1 MNVSYQLM
9 IEVLYD
15 LLFDLQNFAKLR
27 LFNDT
32 FVRFG
37 VMVRELEL
45 EYQQQVQEEIQTGE
59 TQRQE
64 QADEELQG
72 KRPNDLGLEK
82 QELEKEE
89 KEEDIKLK
97 ISKTSNGRFSVI
109 NWQT

>member
-1 MNVSYQLM
+1 
-9 IEVLYD
+9 
-15 LLFDLQNFAKLR
+15 
-27 LFNDT
+27 
-32 FVRFG
+32 
-37 VMVRELEL
+37 MVRELEL
-45 EYQQQVQEEIQTGE
+45 EYQQQVQEEIQKGE

-97 ISKTSNGRFSVI
+97 ISKTSSGRFSVI
-109 NWQT
+109 N

>member
-1 MNVSYQLM
+1 MSVK
-9 IEVLYD
+9 
-15 LLFDLQNFAKLR
+15 FLQKSGSLTGF
-27 LFNDT
+27 

-45 EYQQQVQEEIQTGE
+45 EYQQQVQEEIQKGE

-109 NWQT
+109 N

>member
-1 MNVSYQLM
+1 MSVK
-9 IEVLYD
+9 
-15 LLFDLQNFAKLR
+15 FLQKSGSLTVF
-27 LFNDT
+27 

-45 EYQQQVQEEIQTGE
+45 EYQQQVQEEIQKGE

-109 NWQT
+109 N

>member
-1 MNVSYQLM
+1 
-9 IEVLYD
+9 
-15 LLFDLQNFAKLR
+15 
-27 LFNDT
+27 
-32 FVRFG
+32 
-37 VMVRELEL
+37 MVRELEL
-45 EYQQQVQEEIQTGE
+45 EYQQQVQEEIQKGE

-72 KRPNDLGLEK
+72 KRPNDLGLEI

-109 NWQT
+109 N

>member
-1 MNVSYQLM
+1 
-9 IEVLYD
+9 
-15 LLFDLQNFAKLR
+15 
-27 LFNDT
+27 
-32 FVRFG
+32 
-37 VMVRELEL
+37 MVRELEL
-45 EYQQQVQEEIQTGE
+45 EYQQQVQEEIQKGE

-109 NWQT
+109 N